1 MCYELELPFPP
12 TLNHYRL
19 PVIRRTK
26 AGKQYA
32 SFITSPDGVAY
43 KAKIRTDAKNPP
55 GYECDVHVSL
65 VFFPKTK
72 AKFDVDNFLKP
83 LFDGL
88 TEAGVW
94 KDDSQVWSM
103 YVEKGEVVKG
113 GKVFIKISK
122 ITKGN

>member
-12 TLNHYRL
+12 TLNHYRI
-19 PVIRRTK
+19 PIIKRTK
-26 AGKQYA
+26 TGKQYA
-32 SFITSPDGVAY
+32 TFITSPEGNAY
-43 KAKIRTDAKNPP
+43 KATLREIIKNAPHF
-55 GYECDVHVSL
+55 ECDVHVSL

-72 AKFDVDNFLKP
+72 AKFDVDNFLKA

-103 YVEKGEVVKG
+103 YAEKGEKVKG

-122 ITKGN
+122 K